1 MTVGHRLHLL
11 VPYTTNIWSQDDFAG
26 AASICACT
34 SADCFSSEFFS
45 WEVAGDTLVE
55 GDVSG
60 AGGVGGADGV
70 AALTCLLR
78 MMLSRKSAASSN
90 PSILDNWDW
99 KYSTSRTML
108 LEC

>member
-1 MTVGHRLHLL
+1 MGHSLHLL
-11 VPYTTNIWSQDDFAG
+11 VPYMINNWSQDDFAG
-26 AASICACT
+26 ATPICACS

-45 WEVAGDTLVE
+45 WEIAGDTLVE
-55 GDVSG
+55 VDDVSG
-60 AGGVGGADGV
+60 PGGVGVADGV

-78 MMLSRKSAASSN
+78 MMPSRKSAASSN